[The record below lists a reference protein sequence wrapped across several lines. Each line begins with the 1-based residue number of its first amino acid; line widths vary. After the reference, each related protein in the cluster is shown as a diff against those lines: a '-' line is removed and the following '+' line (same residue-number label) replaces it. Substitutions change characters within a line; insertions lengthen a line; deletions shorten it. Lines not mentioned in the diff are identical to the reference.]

1 MPRCAAA
8 RWAVLCLA
16 AASCCAVSFCVLLCA
31 AVCHAVVCCA
41 VMQCMELLKMYGEV
55 KYFRLMIDR
64 TTGNSRVR
72 RQAGMQ
78 PH

>member
-1 MPRCAAA
+1 
-8 RWAVLCLA
+8 
-16 AASCCAVSFCVLLCA
+16 
-31 AVCHAVVCCA
+31 
-41 VMQCMELLKMYGEV
+41 MELLKMYGEV

>member
-1 MPRCAAA
+1 M
-8 RWAVLCLA
+8 
-16 AASCCAVSFCVLLCA
+16 LLCA